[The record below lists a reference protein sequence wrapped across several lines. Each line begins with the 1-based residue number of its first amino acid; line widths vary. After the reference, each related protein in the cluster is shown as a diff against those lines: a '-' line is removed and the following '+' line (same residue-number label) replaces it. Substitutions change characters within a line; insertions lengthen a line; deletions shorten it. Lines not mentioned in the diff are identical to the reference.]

1 MIKLLLVE
9 DDPSLVYME
18 KCGLED
24 IVGGYEVITA
34 SNGEEGLKAWN
45 EEKPDVIVSD
55 IDMPVMNGF
64 DMVKR
69 IRETDGDT
77 IILFTSALTS
87 PKDVTFGYE
96 IGVDNYVKKPL
107 IPEELDAHVR
117 SLLRLRGNNKRRSE
131 THCYKFGVFTI
142 DEEHATLRNDETQ
155 EKKVLTQREA
165 GILAMLASNKN
176 EVVRR
181 EAILSKFWDTEDN
194 YFASRSLDVFV
205 TKLRKLIASDA
216 SIEIST
222 VKGVGLILSTLPH
235 EH

>member
-24 IVGGYEVITA
+24 IVGGYEVSTA

-45 EEKPDVIVSD
+45 ETKPDVIVSD

-77 IILFTSALTS
+77 VILFTSALTS

-96 IGVDNYVKKPL
+96 IGVDNYVKKPI

-117 SLLRLRGNNKRRSE
+117 SLLRLRGGNKRRSP
-131 THCYKFGVFTI
+131 KFGASI
-142 DEEHATLRNDETQ
+142 ATSLASSPLMKSTPLCAMMRPKRRQ
-155 EKKVLTQREA
+155 VLTQREA

-181 EAILSKFWDTEDN
+181 EAILQ
-194 YFASRSLDVFV
+194 
-205 TKLRKLIASDA
+205 
-216 SIEIST
+216 
-222 VKGVGLILSTLPH
+222 
-235 EH
+235 

>member
-24 IVGGYEVITA
+24 IVGGYHVITA
-34 SNGEEGLKAWN
+34 SNGAEGLKAWS
-45 EEKPDVIVSD
+45 EERPDVIVSD

-77 IILFTSALTS
+77 VILFTSALTS

-96 IGVDNYVKKPL
+96 VGVDNYVKKPI

-117 SLLRLRGNNKRRSE
+117 SLLRLRGGDKSRSE
-131 THCYKFGVFTI
+131 VNCCKFGAFTL
-142 DEEHATLRNDETQ
+142 DEAHATLRNDETE
-155 EKKVLTQREA
+155 EKKTLTLRES
-165 GILAMLASNKN
+165 GILAMLATNKN
-176 EVVRR
+176 DVVRR
-181 EAILSKFWDTEDN
+181 EVILSKFWNTEDD

-205 TKLRKLIASDA
+205 TKLRKLVASDPN
-216 SIEIST
+216 IELRN
-222 VKGVGLILSTLPH
+222 VKGVGLMLLVR
-235 EH
+235 

>member
-9 DDPSLVYME
+9 DDQSLVYME

-24 IVGGYEVITA
+24 IVGGYHVITA
-34 SNGEEGLKAWN
+34 SNGAEGLKAWS
-45 EEKPDVIVSD
+45 EERPDVIVSD

-77 IILFTSALTS
+77 VILFTSALTS

-96 IGVDNYVKKPL
+96 VGVDNYVKKPI

-117 SLLRLRGNNKRRSE
+117 SLLRLRGGDKSRSE
-131 THCYKFGVFTI
+131 VNCCKFGAFTL
-142 DEEHATLRNDETQ
+142 DEAHATLRNDETEEQ
-155 EKKVLTQREA
+155 RTLTLRES
-165 GILAMLASNKN
+165 GILAMLAANKN
-176 EVVRR
+176 DVVRR
-181 EAILSKFWDTEDN
+181 EVILSKFWNTEDD

-205 TKLRKLIASDA
+205 TKLRKLVASD
-216 SIEIST
+216 SNIELRT
-222 VKGVGLILSTLPH
+222 VKGVGLMLLVR
-235 EH
+235 